1 MSDTTK
7 RKRRKPEVIWG
18 IRQYGLLLPFL
29 CSSQRRRA
37 IAACVDYWPMA
48 DETWKHLSRDC
59 GFTVHK
65 LEVRD
70 V

>member
-1 MSDTTK
+1 MS
-7 RKRRKPEVIWG
+7 RRKTEIVWG

-29 CSSQRRRA
+29 TRPTRKQAIADTCERRA
-37 IAACVDYWPMA
+37 EKWAY
-48 DETWKHLSRDC
+48 LRRSC

-70 V
+70 VR